1 MGRHTFFL
9 LDTRNGERSPLAS
22 GNLSDEKKE
31 VLMKQLRFVSECHR
45 FYTIILFV
53 CFKILQ
59 GLQILLISGVTVTS
73 TSQILE
79 SFWNIWSQVSQR
91 KKPFSDFPARGPGMY
106 TLS

>member
-53 CFKILQ
+53 CFKIL
-59 GLQILLISGVTVTS
+59 LQSYCKS
-73 TSQILE
+73 
-79 SFWNIWSQVSQR
+79 
-91 KKPFSDFPARGPGMY
+91 
-106 TLS
+106 